1 VTGVDLDHHDL
12 DHHGDAELAPGL
24 VDLAVNVRSGTPPEW
39 LRERLRAAVDQ
50 LAGYPSDAAA
60 REAVA
65 RRHGRSPDEVL
76 VTAGAAEAF
85 VLIARALRPRH
96 AVVVHPSFTA
106 PEVALRH
113 AGARV
118 HRLLLPPPYLL
129 SLGAPPADADLVV
142 VGNPTNPTGVLHP
155 QRAVEALVRRNRTVV
170 VDEAFMDFA
179 AGDRESMARNR
190 DVVVVRSL
198 TKMWGLAGLRVGY
211 LLGPPRLVA
220 RLAAA
225 RPPWPTSSLAAVAVE
240 ACLSDDAVRESDLAA
255 RDIAEEAASYAGEL
269 ARIPGVVVWPT
280 SANFLLVQTPGR
292 TDLHDALRDKGFAVR
307 RCDTFPG
314 LGADHIRVAVRD
326 PHTNSGFASALAD
339 LMEQPA

>member
-1 VTGVDLDHHDL
+1 MTDLHVGRHDL

-24 VDLAVNVRSGTPPEW
+24 LDLAVNVRAGTPPDW
-39 LRERLRAAVDQ
+39 LRDRLRAAVDDVAAYPTD
-50 LAGYPSDAAA
+50 AGA
-60 REAVA
+60 RAAVA

-76 VTAGAAEAF
+76 ITAGAAEAF

-96 AVVVHPSFTA
+96 AVVVHPSFTS

-129 SLGAPPADADLVV
+129 ELGEVPGDADLVV

-155 QRAVEALVRRNRTVV
+155 RRAVAALLRRNRTVV

-179 AGDRESMARNR
+179 AGGTESMTSNR
-190 DVVVVRSL
+190 EAVVVRSL

-220 RLAAA
+220 RLAAV

-240 ACLSDDAVRESDLAA
+240 ACLSADAVRESELAA
-255 RDIAEEAASYAGEL
+255 RDVAEQAAIYTGEL
-269 ARIPGVVVWPT
+269 ARIPGVVIWPT
-280 SANFLLVQTPGR
+280 AANFVLVQTPGR
-292 TDLHDALRDKGFAVR
+292 ADLHGALRAKGFAVR

-314 LGADHIRVAVRD
+314 LGPDYLRVAVRD
-326 PHTNSGFASALAD
+326 HNTNSGFAAALAD
-339 LMEQPA
+339 LMGHPA